1 MSHDPTHVVW
11 WLVSRAAGIVAL
23 VLISLS
29 VVMGLAMATKVVR
42 RPGLKRVVNKLH
54 EHVALTALMA
64 LAVHGL
70 SLIGDPWLN
79 PGWRGI
85 TVPFA
90 MSYRPLFT
98 GLGIIGGYTAVVL
111 GPSFYLRRRIG
122 PRRWRKL
129 HSLIVIAWLLSAVHT
144 IGAGSDGQKLWLDAV
159 VVAPVVP
166 IVYLLIVRVLAPA
179 PEARRAAER
188 RAAPSPRP
196 VPAQAP
202 GRERAHRHELPH
214 GPGLVHGHG
223 PAHER
228 AVSPRLSL
236 ASQNS

>member
-1 MSHDPTHVVW
+1 MSHDPTHYIW
-11 WLVSRAAGIVAL
+11 WLVSRAAGIIAL

-42 RPGLKRVVNKLH
+42 RPALKRVVNKMH

-70 SLIGDPWLN
+70 SLLGDPWLH

-85 TVPFA
+85 AVPFA

-98 GLGIIGGYTAVVL
+98 GLGISGGYVALLL

-129 HSLIVIAWLLSAVHT
+129 HSLIVLAWLLSAAHA
-144 IGAGSDGQKLWLDAV
+144 IGAGSDGRKLWLEAIV
-159 VVAPVVP
+159 VSPVVP
-166 IVYLLIVRVLAPA
+166 IVYLLMVRILGPG
-179 PEARRAAER
+179 PKQ
-188 RAAPSPRP
+188 RP
-196 VPAQAP
+196 VM
-202 GRERAHRHELPH
+202 EH
-214 GPGLVHGHG
+214 GPGSERRPAPARADGHG
-223 PAHER
+223 RPPLE
-228 AVSPRLSL
+228 L
-236 ASQNS
+236 ARTNAAAKPQVISAQSC